1 MRSLSNIRSM
11 RELRVG
17 GVRCLEIEAKSVL
30 NRVHGMPFDWSINPY
45 RGCYHRCV
53 FCYARRTHEFLERD
67 GVDEWGSVISVKI
80 NAPQVLRGELAS
92 PAWRG
97 EHVAIGTATDP
108 YQPLEGRYRV
118 TRRILEEL
126 ARARTPAHLI
136 TRSPLVIRDIDV
148 LRELSAA
155 AGISVCVS
163 LPTLDAALAR
173 KIEPTVA
180 PPAQRLRA
188 VERLARAGIRTGVA
202 VAPVLPGITDGE
214 AQLREVYAA
223 AAAAGASFA
232 WHSLLNLGEVARDS
246 YFAFLGTEH
255 PELTAQYERLYRG
268 KYAPRDFAARIEAR
282 AGTARRGVRF
292 DPPPA
297 VATEP
302 RLVQLS
308 LL

>member
-1 MRSLSNIRSM
+1 M
-11 RELRVG
+11 REIRVG
-17 GVRCLEIEAKSVL
+17 GVRCLEVEAKSVL
-30 NRVHGMPFDWSINPY
+30 NRVRGMPFEWSINPY

-53 FCYARRTHEFLERD
+53 FCYARNTHAFLERD
-67 GVDEWGSVISVKI
+67 GVNEWGSVISVKV
-80 NAPQVLRGELAS
+80 NAPQVLRDELAS
-92 PAWRG
+92 PSWRG
-97 EHVAIGTATDP
+97 AHVAIGTATDP
-108 YQPLEGRYRV
+108 YQPLEGRYRI

-148 LRELSAA
+148 LSELSAA
-155 AGISVCVS
+155 AGISVCIS
-163 LPTLDAALAR
+163 LPTLDAAIAR

-223 AAAAGASFA
+223 SAAAGASFA

-246 YFAFLGTEH
+246 YFAFLRSEH
-255 PELTAQYERLYRG
+255 PELTAQHERLYRG
-268 KYAPRDFAARIEAR
+268 KYAPRDFASRIEAR
-282 AGTARRGVRF
+282 ATAARRSVHF
-292 DPPPA
+292 DAPETIA
-297 VATEP
+297 IEP
-302 RLVQLS
+302 HRVQLS